1 MGRQLQTGIR
11 RGDLSVSVWVWKSEV
26 IEFSNTGEVVS
37 GGVEA
42 GGTLSE
48 SGLFDIVST
57 AVSEDVHGVDD
68 VFLDGHGV
76 GGNLSFESGSG
87 VLEESE
93 FSVHE
98 GIEGDDLV
106 LSESIESSGGGFS
119 EVGDS
124 SVGSESLSGDLIH
137 HTGVGG
143 GVLVSHVSE
152 HGVLSSELGL
162 GPVVE
167 LAHESVVLFDGP
179 WGGITGGGGG
189 GIEIVGVV
197 VVDLLEESLHLSSVF
212 VHGGKE
218 GCRLSSETSF
228 EGGSS
233 GGDDLSHSGVV
244 TCNSGNK
251 GLSAGNN
258 VGMPGS
264 SLASVEFTLGDL
276 HGSESS
282 LELSVGSGNIGID
295 GSLFLSKKSQERKS
309 VVGVFLPFGINGL
322 LVVESLPGSESS
334 IIESLKF
341 SSGLV
346 HGGSKVSISIGNG
359 LLHSSGKSDNEGFE
373 ISGLLSLESI
383 SSGLGSG
390 VFDFSGRE
398 LGFNSNSHESKS
410 LNDFS
415 LISFLLGGDVS
426 HNVSV
431 FAIMA
436 TEFVSLGVTEFPDF
450 LLDDPLDLFT
460 ESIDFG
466 LPSESSL
473 IDGSEDTLFSSEEIS
488 SLGVSKSVHAGIS
501 SEVGSEKL
509 GLKVCS
515 DGLNASLNISLNVT
529 NVGNESCALF
539 WDSFHGPGTGTLN
552 EPSFIVNVLD
562 VNWVLSVGEG
572 CHVVL
577 NCNTLLESSVSSTG
591 TFSPGASVS
600 DLGDVTGLSVSK
612 AVGDLDPLPCFT

>member
-1 MGRQLQTGIR
+1 MLVGNLG
-11 RGDLSVSVWVWKSEV
+11 VSVWVSKSEV
-26 IEFSNTGEVVS
+26 VEFIMASEGVATSVVRAGTG
-37 GGVEA
+37 
-42 GGTLSE
+42 SE
-48 SGLFDIVST
+48 SGLLNIITTSI
-57 AVSEDVHGVDD
+57 SEDMHGVDD
-68 VFLDGHGV
+68 L
-76 GGNLSFESGSG
+76 
-87 VLEESE
+87 
-93 FSVHE
+93 
-98 GIEGDDLV
+98 
-106 LSESIESSGGGFS
+106 LSESFNLGSNFLTECKSTVLKESPLKVSEFLELGEGVLDESLDLGASGISLILNASLRDSSLSLGSFEGGGS
-119 EVGDS
+119 GSCVLISVVGKE
-124 SVGSESLSGDLIH
+124 GI
-137 HTGVGG
+137 
-143 GVLVSHVSE
+143 
-152 HGVLSSELGL
+152 LSSELL
-162 GPVVE
+162 SGPVVE
-167 LAHESVVLFDGP
+167 LGHEGIVLLNGP
-179 WGGITGGGGG
+179 WGGGTVSGSG

-334 IIESLKF
+334 INESLKF

-373 ISGLLSLESI
+373 ISGFLSLESI

-460 ESIDFG
+460 ESIDLS
-466 LPSESSL
+466 LPSESSF
-473 IDGSEDTLFSSEEIS
+473 IDGSKDTLFSGEEIS

-612 AVGDLDPLPCFT
+612 TVGDLDPLPCFT